1 MSQASQAKSPLATA
15 DPLAAYADRKVWI
28 DGRLVPA
35 KDATVS
41 VFDHGVLYGDGVF
54 EGIRFYA
61 GRVLK
66 LRTHLQ
72 RLVASARA
80 IRMDLPYTVDEL
92 FDATKQT
99 VQANGLAHGYIRLVA
114 TRGVGTMG
122 LNPFQCPKPCVYI
135 IAATIQLYPADF
147 YEHGLKVICSS
158 YLRNHPQALS
168 PRIKSLNYL
177 NNILAKI
184 EAIDSGVLE
193 AVMFNHLGNVS
204 ECTGDNIFLVRQRDG
219 KPTLFTP
226 PLSAGVLEGIT
237 MNLVIELAHEAG
249 IHVVREDLTRH
260 DLYTADEMFL
270 TGTAA
275 EVIPVTDIDGRKLGP
290 AEHAGQVGPIT
301 RQLIKAFRDMIAQG
315 VPED

>member
-1 MSQASQAKSPLATA
+1 MATA
-15 DPLAAYADRKVWI
+15 DPLAAYADRQVWL
-28 DGRLVPA
+28 DGALVPA

-54 EGIRFYA
+54 EGIRFYNH
-61 GRVLK
+61 RVLK
-66 LRTHLQ
+66 LRTHLE
-72 RLVASARA
+72 RLFSSAHA
-80 IRMDLPYTVDEL
+80 IRMELPYTVDEL
-92 FDATKQT
+92 FEATKQT
-99 VQANGLAHGYIRLVA
+99 VEANGLADGYIRLVA
-114 TRGVGTMG
+114 TRGAGTMG
-122 LNPFQCPKPCVYI
+122 LNPFLCPKPCVYI
-135 IAATIQLYPADF
+135 IAASIQMYPQEF
-147 YEHGLKVICSS
+147 YEHGLKVISS
-158 YLRNHPQALS
+158 SFLRNHPQALS

-204 ECTGDNIFLVRQRDG
+204 ECTGDNIFLVRQRNG
-219 KPTLFTP
+219 KPTIFTP

-237 MNLVIELAHEAG
+237 MNLVIELALQAG
-249 IHVVREDLTRH
+249 FEVVREDLTRH

-275 EVIPVTDIDGRKLGP
+275 EVIPVNDVDGRAIGTGEP
-290 AEHAGQVGPIT
+290 GPIT
-301 RQLIKAFRDMIAQG
+301 RQLIKSFRDLIAKG

>member
-1 MSQASQAKSPLATA
+1 MPAASPVS
-15 DPLAAYADRKVWI
+15 DPLAAYADRHVWLN
-28 DGRLVPA
+28 GEMLPA
-35 KDATVS
+35 KHATVS

-54 EGIRFYA
+54 EGIRFYNH
-61 GRVLK
+61 RVLK
-66 LRTHLQ
+66 LRTHLE
-72 RLVASARA
+72 RLFASARA

-92 FDATKQT
+92 YDATKQT
-99 VQANGLAHGYIRLVA
+99 VEANGLADGYIRLVA
-114 TRGVGTMG
+114 TRGAGTMG
-122 LNPFQCPKPCVYI
+122 LNPFLCPQPCVYI
-135 IAATIQLYPADF
+135 IAASIQLYPQEF
-147 YEHGLKVICSS
+147 YDHGLKVISS
-158 YLRNHPQALS
+158 SFLRNHPQALS

-204 ECTGDNIFLVRQRDG
+204 ECTGDNIFLVRERDG
-219 KPTLFTP
+219 KPALFTP

-237 MNLVIELAHEAG
+237 MNLVIDLALQAG
-249 IHVVREDLTRH
+249 IEVIREDLTRH
-260 DLYTADEMFL
+260 DLYTAHEMFL

-275 EVIPVTDIDGRKLGP
+275 EVIPVNDVDGRPIGTGEP
-290 AEHAGQVGPIT
+290 GPIT